1 MFIYWKLDNA
11 GSAQTIYNYFLSA
24 KALGHEIVLYA
35 PEDPASRVPCSLDV
49 ESADLLVFLLEWN
62 IYLHNNIPLDLEGPI
77 KRSERRRRVVID
89 NDGMYNE
96 VIRVDGDYNHPDVA
110 DSEQRTMLYDSISD
124 RIYQPTLHPLR
135 PNVGT
140 FLFHG
145 YNPSWEVP
153 LDFRTKQYG
162 MYYVGSNWFRWRP
175 MRRLLQAIEP
185 IREQVGGICLTGH
198 NWDAAPWWVEQPLRD
213 DAYSTDPPYLQKMG
227 VEIMP
232 PIPVEQVIPSMGKGV
247 FNPVLVRPTFNHLRL
262 ANPRMFETLAANTIP
277 LFGLDREHVIEIYG
291 DRAGELVLNE
301 DATDRIADIISR
313 PDYYADNV
321 QDIRRNLV
329 KMHSFEVRIQ
339 ELIKIANS

>member
-162 MYYVGSNWFRWRP
+162 MY
-175 MRRLLQAIEP
+175 
-185 IREQVGGICLTGH
+185 
-198 NWDAAPWWVEQPLRD
+198 
-213 DAYSTDPPYLQKMG
+213 
-227 VEIMP
+227 
-232 PIPVEQVIPSMGKGV
+232 
-247 FNPVLVRPTFNHLRL
+247 
-262 ANPRMFETLAANTIP
+262 
-277 LFGLDREHVIEIYG
+277 
-291 DRAGELVLNE
+291 
-301 DATDRIADIISR
+301 
-313 PDYYADNV
+313 
-321 QDIRRNLV
+321 
-329 KMHSFEVRIQ
+329 
-339 ELIKIANS
+339 